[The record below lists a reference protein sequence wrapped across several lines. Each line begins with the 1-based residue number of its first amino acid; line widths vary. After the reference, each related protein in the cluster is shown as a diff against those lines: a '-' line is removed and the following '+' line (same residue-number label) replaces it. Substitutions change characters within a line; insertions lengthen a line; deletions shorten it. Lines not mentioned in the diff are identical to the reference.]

1 MIKET
6 KFINQIYSRYYK

>member
-6 KFINQIYSRYYK
+6 KFNNKIYSRYYK